1 MSKWKKKKKQ
11 NSFPVKVNNLL
22 KKTDM
27 PFLPPW
33 WAKINVVNCLLAE
46 NE

>member
-1 MSKWKKKKKQ
+1 MEKKNAEFIPCQSKQ
-11 NSFPVKVNNLL
+11 PLE
-22 KKTDM
+22 KTDM